1 MTNLPKRQANDRT
14 SDASK
19 VAIMIK
25 SAPALDEKMAL
36 DSNEI
41 TRFLKDW
48 SGGDASAADELL
60 PVVYDELRRIARRY
74 RSKERSEHTLQTTE
88 IINEAYIKLNN
99 QRESDWQSRAHFFAV
114 ASRIMRHLLVDHART
129 RNYQKRGSGAE
140 KISLDDVAVF
150 SEERGR
156 ELLALDEALDNL
168 ARLDQRKGR
177 IVELRYFGGLSAL
190 ETADVLGVS
199 EITVKR
205 EWLKAKAWLYDALRN

>member
-1 MTNLPKRQANDRT
+1 
-14 SDASK
+14 
-19 VAIMIK
+19 
-25 SAPALDEKMAL
+25 MAL
-36 DSNEI
+36 DSSEI
-41 TRFLKDW
+41 TRFLRDW
-48 SGGDASAADELL
+48 SGGDASAADELM
-60 PVVYDELRRIARRY
+60 PAVYDELRRIARRY

-88 IINEAYIKLNN
+88 IINEAYIKLSN
-99 QRESDWQSRAHFFAV
+99 QRASDWQNRAHFFAV

-140 KISLDDVAVF
+140 KLSLDDVAVF

-168 ARLDQRKGR
+168 ARLDARKGR

-190 ETADVLGVS
+190 ETAEVLGVS